1 MAADLQAILADLG
14 SCYDFNGRSVIH
26 VGAGGGQLVASVAR
40 ARGVLGVDPDAA
52 ALEQLEARVREAG
65 LAGRYRTV
73 RADLLA
79 VSERADVVFFEFC
92 LHEIVDALTVLRH
105 ARTLAPDVLVADHA
119 PGSSWSWYLCEA
131 EKVTRGWSAA
141 GRFPLAL
148 DRTFTGLQRFRD
160 HAELTAKV
168 AVMGECSLRRVEE
181 FRDRRDFTIPMP
193 YRVVLLE
200 RRAG

>member
-1 MAADLQAILADLG
+1 MATDVQAILGDLE
-14 SCYDFNGRSVIH
+14 SCYDFGGRSVIH
-26 VGAGGGQLVASVAR
+26 VGAGGGQLVGYARKAR
-40 ARGVLGVDPDAA
+40 AVLGVDTDAA
-52 ALEQLEARVREAG
+52 AVGRLEEKVRELG
-65 LAGRYRTV
+65 LAGRYRVTQ
-73 RADLLA
+73 ADVLSVA
-79 VSERADVVFFEFC
+79 EHADVVFFEFC